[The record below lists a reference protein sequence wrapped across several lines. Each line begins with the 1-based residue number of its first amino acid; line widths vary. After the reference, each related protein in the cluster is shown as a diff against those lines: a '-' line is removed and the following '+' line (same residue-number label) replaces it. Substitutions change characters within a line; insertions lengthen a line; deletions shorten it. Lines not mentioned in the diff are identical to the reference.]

1 MRAPCRAA
9 VAGRA
14 GCRGI
19 GDKAD
24 GRRLP
29 VTVVEQIARD
39 AGVTQWWIGKAN
51 REDVTWPVAEL
62 RQNAQGLGLLRK
74 TKGTLARPL
83 VPAPSQT
90 IPASW
95 WPRCSSDCR
104 WQGLRGT
111 GRVVPASRPGRGR
124 VRPEPRHRR
133 GADADPPRL
142 EDPQRL
148 RAHGLRCRPRRTLD
162 ARRSTLDAFESMA
175 GGHRAADP
183 ALVTRLARATCWASP
198 TRCESA
204 DPCRHPPGNQRG
216 APIRRGIAPWG
227 EPPFPPPRTH

>member
-1 MRAPCRAA
+1 MPEPLEDADLANGWLPVDYDPDAFDTAEATTAMRAPCRAA
-9 VAGRA
+9 VAGGA

-95 WPRCSSDCR
+95 
-104 WQGLRGT
+104 
-111 GRVVPASRPGRGR
+111 
-124 VRPEPRHRR
+124 
-133 GADADPPRL
+133 
-142 EDPQRL
+142 
-148 RAHGLRCRPRRTLD
+148 
-162 ARRSTLDAFESMA
+162 
-175 GGHRAADP
+175 
-183 ALVTRLARATCWASP
+183 
-198 TRCESA
+198 
-204 DPCRHPPGNQRG
+204 
-216 APIRRGIAPWG
+216 
-227 EPPFPPPRTH
+227 